1 MPRLTEQ
8 QLNDKS
14 EMIGRLCNTRF
25 GFERSL
31 SIVLSRFLNQD
42 EIKLAVKAAKNR
54 DFETFEYITQKVKPS
69 KKSKSESLKALKK
82 SPQRRL
88 PFKSSSIHTR

>member
-1 MPRLTEQ
+1 MPRLTEK

-31 SIVLSRFLNQD
+31 SIVLSRFLNQE
-42 EIKLAVKAAKNR
+42 EIKLALKAAKNR
-54 DFETFEYITQKVKPS
+54 DFETFEYITQNVKPS
-69 KKSKSESLKALKK
+69 KRTKSESLKALRK